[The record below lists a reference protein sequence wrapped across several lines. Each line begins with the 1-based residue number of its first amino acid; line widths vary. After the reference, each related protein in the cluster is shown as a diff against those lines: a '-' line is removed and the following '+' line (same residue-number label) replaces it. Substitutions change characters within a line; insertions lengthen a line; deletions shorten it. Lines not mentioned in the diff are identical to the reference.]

1 MRIDISSAKAAE
13 AEAQDESHV
22 IVFKGT
28 EITLPPSVEMMPID
42 AIEAQEA
49 GQVVG
54 FIRGLVTPEDWD
66 AFKAHRPN
74 MHDLELLATAIGKVY
89 GFEGAGES
97 SASGGSLSTTGSS
110 SRPTSPVSTI
120 STSGNSAG
128 GEVVA
133 VSGI

>member
-13 AEAQDESHV
+13 AEAKDQPHT
-22 IVFKGT
+22 IVFHGT
-28 EITLPPSVEMMPID
+28 EIKLPASIDMIPID

-54 FIRGLVTPEDWD
+54 FIRGLVTPEDWE
-66 AFKAHRPN
+66 AFKAHRPT
-74 MHDLELLATAIGKVY
+74 MQDLELLANAIGEVY
-89 GFEGAGES
+89 GFDGAGES
-97 SASGGSLSTTGSS
+97 SASGDSSLTTGSS

-120 STSGNSAG
+120 STSADSAG
-128 GEVVA
+128 GRDVA

>member
-1 MRIDISSAKAAE
+1 MI
-13 AEAQDESHV
+13 
-22 IVFKGT
+22 
-28 EITLPPSVEMMPID
+28 PID

-54 FIRGLVTPEDWD
+54 FIRGLVTPEDWE
-66 AFKAHRPN
+66 AFKVHRPT
-74 MHDLELLATAIGKVY
+74 MHDLELLATAIGEVY

-97 SASGGSLSTTGSS
+97 SASGGSSSTTGSS

-120 STSGNSAG
+120 STSPNSV
-128 GEVVA
+128 GESNVA